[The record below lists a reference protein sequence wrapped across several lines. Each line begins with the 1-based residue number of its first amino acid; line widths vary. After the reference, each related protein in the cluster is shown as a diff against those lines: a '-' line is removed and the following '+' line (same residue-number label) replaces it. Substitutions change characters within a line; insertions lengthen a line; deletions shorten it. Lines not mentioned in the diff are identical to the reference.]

1 MDVTRPTRDGQG
13 SPKPASHGKIKKRP
27 VGHRRRLSLNVQD
40 CRRLAGEEGHVQM
53 PQRKR
58 QACAVCFH
66 HGLFSRPTREE
77 GRLVFGGRQ
86 AEKRLQFFRAAHALG
101 QLRVI
106 QGIPVAF
113 EIKTH
118 FHILREGIHGQ
129 MACVRDVEMNKGT
142 SRVLQERLSMGTR
155 SKPDVLG
162 PNAEVAT
169 EKVSQEPA
177 CRNETAPVFRPD
189 QALRTCM
196 LVRDQEVL
204 THLKAWKGEVYNPA
218 PHVDVTRQQSAL
230 RRRHAPEGWRG
241 NGLRQGVLHV

>member
-13 SPKPASHGKIKKRP
+13 SPKPVSHGKIKKRP
-27 VGHRRRLSLNVQD
+27 AGHRRRLSLNVQD

-58 QACAVCFH
+58 QACAVRFH

-77 GRLVFGGRQ
+77 GRLVLCRRQ
-86 AEKRLQFFRAAHALG
+86 AEKHLQFFRAAHALG

-106 QGIPVAF
+106 QGIPVAV

-118 FHILREGIHGQ
+118 FQILREGIHGQ
-129 MACVRDVEMNKGT
+129 MARVRDVEMNKGT

-162 PNAEVAT
+162 TRREVAT

-177 CRNETAPVFRPD
+177 CRNKTAPVFRPD

-196 LVRDQEVL
+196 LVRAQEVL
-204 THLKAWKGEVYNPA
+204 IHLKAWKGEVYNPA
-218 PHVDVTRQQSAL
+218 PHVDVPRQQLAL

-241 NGLRQGVLHV
+241 DGLRRGVLHV

>member
-27 VGHRRRLSLNVQD
+27 VGHSRRLSLNVQD

-58 QACAVCFH
+58 QAFAVCFH

-77 GRLVFGGRQ
+77 CLLLLCRRH
-86 AEKRLQFFRAAHALG
+86 AEKRLQFFRAEHALG
-101 QLRVI
+101 QPRVI

-113 EIKTH
+113 EIKTY
-118 FHILREGIHGQ
+118 FQILRKGIHGQ

-142 SRVLQERLSMGTR
+142 SRMLQKRLSMGTR
-155 SKPDVLG
+155 SEPDVLG
-162 PNAEVAT
+162 TRREVAT

-177 CRNETAPVFRPD
+177 CCNKTASVFRPD
-189 QALRTCM
+189 QALRACL
-196 LVRDQEVL
+196 LVRAQDVL
-204 THLKAWKGEVYNPA
+204 IHLKAWKGRVYNPA
-218 PHVDVTRQQSAL
+218 PHVDVTRQQVAL
-230 RRRHAPEGWRG
+230 RRRNAPEGWRG
-241 NGLRQGVLHV
+241 DGLRRGVLHV

>member
-27 VGHRRRLSLNVQD
+27 VGQRRRLSLNVQD

-53 PQRKR
+53 LQRKR

-66 HGLFSRPTREE
+66 DGLFSRPTREE
-77 GRLVFGGRQ
+77 GRLVLCRRHV
-86 AEKRLQFFRAAHALG
+86 EKRLQFFRAAHALG

-118 FHILREGIHGQ
+118 FQILRKGIHGQ
-129 MACVRDVEMNKGT
+129 MARVRDVEMNNGT
-142 SRVLQERLSMGTR
+142 SRVFQERLSMGTR
-155 SKPDVLG
+155 PKPDVLRTRRK
-162 PNAEVAT
+162 VTT

-177 CRNETAPVFRPD
+177 CRNKTAPVFGPE
-189 QALRTCM
+189 QALSAYP
-196 LVRDQEVL
+196 LVRAQEVL
-204 THLKAWKGEVYNPA
+204 IHLKAWKGEVYNPA
-218 PHVDVTRQQSAL
+218 PHVDVPRQQLAL

-241 NGLRQGVLHV
+241 DGSGRGVLHV